1 MEKTANEKPTD
12 NGPTDEQPKEQSLS
26 LISIIMAA
34 GLGKRMSSDK
44 AKVLHEV
51 AGKPMLY
58 HVIRN
63 AIAIGSEKILIVV
76 GKYKQDII
84 SAMGPLF
91 PPNILTK
98 FVYVTQFDAMLDGEV
113 CSLGTGD
120 AIRCC
125 LPYFT
130 PLKCIN
136 TTKVIILSGDVPYVH
151 PRQLLTFSKAENAI
165 MVSTLKDPTGYGR
178 VLMNIDKHLV
188 KIIEQTQCN
197 KEQLSCNLV
206 NAGIYNLT
214 VELLEE
220 SIPNIELN
228 EEKKEFFLT
237 DFYLHTNKPIQC
249 FFLPQVPK
257 NVNTLA
263 ELKQINQVKMNLF

>member
-1 MEKTANEKPTD
+1 MEKNTDDKPVD
-12 NGPTDEQPKEQSLS
+12 NKPNDEQPKEKVLS

-34 GLGKRMSSDK
+34 GLGKRMSSTK

-63 AIAIGSEKILIVV
+63 AVAIGSEKILIVV
-76 GKYKQDII
+76 GKYKQDIV

-91 PPNILTK
+91 PGHILAK
-98 FVYVTQFDAMLDGEV
+98 FVYITQTDAMLDGEI

-136 TTKVIILSGDVPYVH
+136 TTKVIILSGDVPFIH
-151 PRQLLTFSKAENAI
+151 PRQLLTFSKTDNAI

-178 VLMNIDKHLV
+178 IFMNVDKQLV
-188 KIIEQTQCN
+188 KIVEQSECN
-197 KEQLSCNLV
+197 KDQLSCNLV
-206 NAGIYNLT
+206 NAGIYNLS
-214 VELLEE
+214 VGLLEE
-220 SIPNIELN
+220 TIPNIELN
-228 EEKKEFFLT
+228 EQKKEFFLT
-237 DFYLHTNKPIQC
+237 DFYLHTDKPIQC
-249 FFLPQVPK
+249 FFLSQVPK
-257 NVNTLA
+257 NVNTPN
-263 ELKQINQVKMNLF
+263 ELKQINQVKMNMF